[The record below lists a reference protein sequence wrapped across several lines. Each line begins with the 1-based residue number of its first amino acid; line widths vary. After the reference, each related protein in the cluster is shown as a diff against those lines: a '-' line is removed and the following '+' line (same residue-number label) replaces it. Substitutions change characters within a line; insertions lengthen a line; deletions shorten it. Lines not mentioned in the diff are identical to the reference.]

1 MINNPKKYS
10 PKGGGSNPLDRIS
23 KDSISNSSKANVK
36 STNVEPVNLS
46 DRKSFSD
53 ELNLTELA
61 QYFSSLDQKGF
72 DATIIP
78 IGFPAA
84 GKSML
89 LSSLLWYAQKGE
101 PPFSQDILDSEYF
114 REGSIVLRNMVDRFS
129 TNGSLY
135 QTTAKGTLDLIG
147 IDITPLKSSI
157 PPIRLAFLDL
167 AGEDVK
173 NIDTLNGGK
182 FTAKIDAVL
191 NGLQINKSPVI
202 FALIT
207 PYTPARYST
216 DSRVSD
222 TEGHMREDALH
233 HSFLN
238 YLEQHQP
245 NLIASSKIFIIVSQW
260 DKNPNPNLKVEEY
273 IRLNRQSVYNYIQN
287 KDVIYGHYSIGR
299 ILNQQ
304 ENNGAT
310 TQRIAFRDRSS
321 PYKLWKEIYFQIVSK
336 DLDKKPWWKR
346 IF

>member
-1 MINNPKKYS
+1 MINNLKNLS
-10 PKGGGSNPLDRIS
+10 SQGGESNPLDSIS
-23 KDSISNSSKANVK
+23 KESITKSVIANSGKSNLN
-36 STNVEPVNLS
+36 E
-46 DRKSFSD
+46 RKSFSD
-53 ELNLTELA
+53 DLTLTELA
-61 QYFSSLDQKGF
+61 QYFASLDQKGF
-72 DATIIP
+72 DATVIP

-89 LSSLLWYAQKGE
+89 LSSLLWYSQKGE
-101 PPFSQDILDSEYF
+101 PPFSQDILDYEYF
-114 REGSIVLRNMVDRFS
+114 KEGSIALRNMVDRFS
-129 TNGSLY
+129 ADGDLY

-147 IDITPLKSSI
+147 IDITPFKESI

-173 NIDTLNGGK
+173 NIDTLSGGA

-191 NGLQINKSPVI
+191 NGLQINQSPVI
-202 FALIT
+202 FVLIT
-207 PYTPARYST
+207 PFSPKKLSS

-222 TEGHMREDALH
+222 SEGHMREDALL

-260 DKNPNPNLKVEEY
+260 DMNTNSNLSVEDY
-273 IRLNRQSVYNYIQN
+273 IRINRQSVHNYIQN
-287 KDVIYGHYSIGR
+287 KDVVYGQYSIGR

-304 ENNGAT
+304 EKNGET
-310 TQRIAFRDRSS
+310 TQRIASRDTFH
-321 PYKLWKEIYFQIVSK
+321 PYKLWKEIYVQITGK

-346 IF
+346 IFS

>member
-1 MINNPKKYS
+1 MIKNQKKYS
-10 PKGGGSNPLDRIS
+10 PQGGESNPLDSIS
-23 KDSISNSSKANVK
+23 KESISRSSKSNV
-36 STNVEPVNLS
+36 S

-53 ELNLTELA
+53 DLTLTELA
-61 QYFSSLDQKGF
+61 QYFSSLDQKEF

-89 LSSLLWYAQKGE
+89 LSSLLWYSQKGE
-101 PPFSQDILDSEYF
+101 PPFSQDILDSGYF
-114 REGSIVLRNMVDRFS
+114 KEGSIALRNMVDRFS
-129 TNGSLY
+129 ADGDLY

-147 IDITPLKSSI
+147 IDITPLKTSV

-173 NIDTLNGGK
+173 NIDTLKGGK

-207 PYTPARYST
+207 PFTPARYST

-222 TEGHMREDALH
+222 SEGHSREDALH

-260 DKNPNPNLKVEEY
+260 DMNPNPNLTVEEY

-287 KDVIYGHYSIGR
+287 KDVIYGQYSIGR
-299 ILNQQ
+299 ILNQK
-304 ENNGAT
+304 ESNGAT
-310 TQRIAFRDRSS
+310 TQRIASRDTFH
-321 PYKLWKEIYFQIVSK
+321 PYKLWKEI
-336 DLDKKPWWKR
+336 
-346 IF
+346 